1 MPSLAPWLSVSD
13 PVFPVHAFAG
23 LQALSREQGWQ
34 FQLPSEAGNAAE
46 RISYQ
51 QAREVLTMLQIRH
64 GRGLALWSGS
74 RKALPQL
81 SYLAEGLL
89 AQATLGE
96 ALQFAMQFQRVAGAM
111 TGLTAAVSGQHLLI
125 SAQPLFADPEL
136 EDFLALDHLT
146 TALMTARQLGG
157 AAIAP
162 LRLELRCSH
171 LSEQSALAQVF
182 GCRIVFG
189 ADDNRIVLPSSVAMQ
204 AVQAAPGIAGTQA
217 RARCEMAIRQLDGV
231 QKPTLLQRIS
241 AEHWDVMTAAQVADQ
256 VHMSERAF
264 HRALAREGVR
274 FANQT
279 ELIRMQKARTA
290 LAEGRGSEDI
300 AGLLGYADERSFR
313 RAFQR
318 VHSISPAEY
327 RRRQAAVSP
336 VTKLTC

>member
-34 FQLPSEAGNAAE
+34 FQLPADSGNGTA

-51 QAREVLTMLQIRH
+51 QAREVLTMLQARY

-111 TGLTAAVSGQHLLI
+111 TGLHAGLCGQHLI
-125 SAQPLFADPEL
+125 IRAEALFADPEL

-157 AAIAP
+157 AAVTAQ
-162 LRLELRCSH
+162 RLELRCRG
-171 LSEQSALAQVF
+171 LSEQSALEQLF

-189 ADDNRIVLPSSVAMQ
+189 ADENRIVLPAGIAAQ
-204 AVQAAPGIAGTQA
+204 EIRTGVQAPATQA
-217 RARCEMAIRQLDGV
+217 KQRCEMAIRELDGV

-241 AEHWDVMTAAQVADQ
+241 SEHWDGMTAAAAAES

-274 FANQT
+274 FAVQT
-279 ELIRMQKARTA
+279 EQLRMQKARA
-290 LAEGRGSEDI
+290 ALLAGESSELLAER
-300 AGLLGYADERSFR
+300 LGYADERSFR

-318 VHSISPAEY
+318 VHGLSPAQY
-327 RRRQAAVSP
+327 RRRQAASAVN
-336 VTKLTC
+336 

>member
-34 FQLPSEAGNAAE
+34 FQLPADSGNGTA

-51 QAREVLTMLQIRH
+51 QAREVLTILQARY

-111 TGLTAAVSGQHLLI
+111 TGLHAGLCGQHLI
-125 SAQPLFADPEL
+125 IRAEALFADPEL

-157 AAIAP
+157 AAVTAQ
-162 LRLELRCSH
+162 RLELRCRG
-171 LSEQSALAQVF
+171 LSEQSALEQLF

-189 ADDNRIVLPSSVAMQ
+189 ADENRIVLPAGIAAQEIRSG
-204 AVQAAPGIAGTQA
+204 VQAPAAQATQ
-217 RARCEMAIRQLDGV
+217 RCEMAIRELDGV

-241 AEHWDVMTAAQVADQ
+241 SEHWDGMTAAAAAES

-274 FANQT
+274 FAVQT
-279 ELIRMQKARTA
+279 EQLRMQKARA
-290 LAEGRGSEDI
+290 ALLAGESSELLAER
-300 AGLLGYADERSFR
+300 LGYADERSFR

-318 VHSISPAEY
+318 VHGLSPAQY
-327 RRRQAAVSP
+327 RRRQAASAVN
-336 VTKLTC
+336 

>member
-34 FQLPSEAGNAAE
+34 FQLPADSGNGTA

-51 QAREVLTMLQIRH
+51 QARGVLTMLQARY

-111 TGLTAAVSGQHLLI
+111 TGLHAGLSGQHLI
-125 SAQPLFADPEL
+125 IRAEALFADPEL

-157 AAIAP
+157 AAVTAQ
-162 LRLELRCSH
+162 RLELRCRG
-171 LSEQSALAQVF
+171 LSEQSALEQLF

-189 ADDNRIVLPSSVAMQ
+189 ADENRIVLPA
-204 AVQAAPGIAGTQA
+204 GIATQEIRKNA
-217 RARCEMAIRQLDGV
+217 PAPAAQAKQRCEMAIRELDGV

-241 AEHWDVMTAAQVADQ
+241 SEHWDAMTAAAAAES

-274 FANQT
+274 FAVQT
-279 ELIRMQKARTA
+279 EQLRMQKARA
-290 LAEGRGSEDI
+290 ALLAGESSELLAER
-300 AGLLGYADERSFR
+300 LGYADERSFR

-318 VHSISPAEY
+318 VHGLSPAQY
-327 RRRQAAVSP
+327 RRLQAASAVN
-336 VTKLTC
+336 

>member
-34 FQLPSEAGNAAE
+34 FQLPADSGNGTA

-51 QAREVLTMLQIRH
+51 QAREVLTMLQARY

-111 TGLTAAVSGQHLLI
+111 TGLHAGLSGQHLI
-125 SAQPLFADPEL
+125 IRAEALFADPEL

-157 AAIAP
+157 AAVTAQ
-162 LRLELRCSH
+162 RLELRCRG
-171 LSEQSALAQVF
+171 LSEQSALQQLF
-182 GCRIVFG
+182 GCSIVFG
-189 ADDNRIVLPSSVAMQ
+189 ADENRIVLPAGIAAQEIRTGMQ
-204 AVQAAPGIAGTQA
+204 APVAQAKQ
-217 RARCEMAIRQLDGV
+217 RCEMAIRELDGV

-241 AEHWDVMTAAQVADQ
+241 SEHWDAMTAAAAAES

-274 FANQT
+274 FAVQT
-279 ELIRMQKARTA
+279 EQLRMQKARA
-290 LAEGRGSEDI
+290 ALLAGESSELLAER
-300 AGLLGYADERSFR
+300 LGYADERSFR

-318 VHSISPAEY
+318 VHGLSPAQY
-327 RRRQAAVSP
+327 RRLQAASAAN
-336 VTKLTC
+336 

>member
-34 FQLPSEAGNAAE
+34 FQLPADSGNGTA

-51 QAREVLTMLQIRH
+51 QAREVLTMLQARY

-111 TGLTAAVSGQHLLI
+111 TGLHAGLSGQHLI
-125 SAQPLFADPEL
+125 IRAEALFADPEL

-157 AAIAP
+157 AAVTAQ
-162 LRLELRCSH
+162 RLELRCRG
-171 LSEQSALAQVF
+171 LSEQSALEQLF

-189 ADDNRIVLPSSVAMQ
+189 ADENRIVLPA
-204 AVQAAPGIAGTQA
+204 GIAAQEIRKNAPAPAAQA
-217 RARCEMAIRQLDGV
+217 KQRCEMAIRELDGV

-241 AEHWDVMTAAQVADQ
+241 SEHWDGMTAAAAAES

-274 FANQT
+274 FAVQT
-279 ELIRMQKARTA
+279 EQLRMQKARTA
-290 LAEGRGSEDI
+290 LLAGESSELLAER
-300 AGLLGYADERSFR
+300 LGYADERSFR

-318 VHSISPAEY
+318 VHGLSPAQY
-327 RRRQAAVSP
+327 RRRQAASAVN
-336 VTKLTC
+336 